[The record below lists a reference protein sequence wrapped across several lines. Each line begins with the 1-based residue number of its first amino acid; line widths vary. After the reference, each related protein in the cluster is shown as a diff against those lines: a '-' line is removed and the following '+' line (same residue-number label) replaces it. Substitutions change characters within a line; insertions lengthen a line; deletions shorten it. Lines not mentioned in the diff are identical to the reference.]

1 MEEQL
6 FIVNLHDNDPIIIL
20 TDKTK
25 LAFVMEDMERFDL
38 QIKFI
43 QETLGDSVLKRFNE
57 LHNCKS
63 IVRLFFNN
71 TSGKIEFTLIDLSKI
86 NMDDY
91 SIGRVYATE
100 AKENAYY
107 VSRVYMGKQYCLFI

>member
-1 MEEQL
+1 MKEQL

-20 TDKTK
+20 TDRTK
-25 LAFVMEDMERFDL
+25 LVFAMEDMERFDL

-43 QETLGDSVLKRFNE
+43 RETLGDSVLKRFNE

-63 IVRLFFNN
+63 VIRLFFNN
-71 TSGKIEFTLIDLSKI
+71 TSEKIEFTLIDLSKI

-100 AKENAYY
+100 AKDNAYY
-107 VSRVYMGKQYCLFI
+107 VSKVYMGKQYCLFI